1 MDRFRLS
8 RGDRNAND
16 ESQQEEEFPA
26 EQEHDRGAERVMG
39 YLSTGGAASP
49 DSGSGASAATEDES
63 VFDRL
68 GEYVSSVLSAAKA
81 AAVRIEEEARHEAE
95 RVRDLAHKEAT
106 ERLEAAREA
115 ADATR
120 AKAERLRSEAEEWS
134 QNTRAAAENSAADR
148 RAEAE
153 AWSQNTRTAAE
164 NSAADRRAE
173 AEAEAEAEARDIL
186 AAAERE
192 AASFSENA
200 ERRQQALKMDISL
213 AEDRLR
219 QLASGLHELAGRLDT
234 LLSTPLHGRQGVLA
248 VADDESLID
257 ALGPSRETEEA
268 TM

>member
-1 MDRFRLS
+1 MGMFRLS

-16 ESQQEEEFPA
+16 ESQQEEEVPA
-26 EQEHDRGAERVMG
+26 GHENDTAERVMG

-63 VFDRL
+63 IFDRL

-81 AAVRIEEEARHEAE
+81 AAVRIEEEARREAE
-95 RVRDLAHKEAT
+95 RVRDLAHNEAT
-106 ERLEAAREA
+106 ERLETAREA
-115 ADATR
+115 ADATE
-120 AKAERLRSEAEEWS
+120 AQAERLRSEAEEWS
-134 QNTRAAAENSAADR
+134 QNTR
-148 RAEAE
+148 
-153 AWSQNTRTAAE
+153 TAAE
-164 NSAADRRAE
+164 NSAAERR
-173 AEAEAEAEARDIL
+173 AEAEAEARDIL

-192 AASFSENA
+192 AASSSENA
-200 ERRQQALKMDISL
+200 ELRQQALQMDISL

-219 QLASGLHELAGRLDT
+219 QLAAGLHELAGRLDT

-257 ALGPSRETEEA
+257 ALGPSLETEKA